1 MAQWNE
7 NTVPKCDAR
16 NCSDEVLITV
26 QHMGY
31 LGKLYKMVIKAVY
44 FPYHHCTVEDM
55 GWNMC
60 DGVPDDW
67 EYIEE
72 EDTWWIPQGWYE
84 VCDYSPDDYS
94 YFTITD
100 KVIAWMKL
108 TKPFNK
114 KLKQLSEIE
123 LPKTPNPEVVK
134 EGFLR

>member
-7 NTVPKCDAR
+7 NTVPKCDVGK
-16 NCSDEVLITV
+16 CSD
-26 QHMGY
+26 
-31 LGKLYKMVIKAVY
+31 
-44 FPYHHCTVEDM
+44 EDM

-60 DGVPDDW
+60 DGVLDDW
-67 EYIEE
+67 EYSE
-72 EDTWWIPQGWYE
+72 EDDSYWIPQGWYE

-108 TKPFNK
+108 PKPFNK

-123 LPKTPNPEVVK
+123 LPKTLNPEVVK
-134 EGFLR
+134 

>member
-1 MAQWNE
+1 
-7 NTVPKCDAR
+7 
-16 NCSDEVLITV
+16 
-26 QHMGY
+26 
-31 LGKLYKMVIKAVY
+31 
-44 FPYHHCTVEDM
+44 
-55 GWNMC
+55 MC

-108 TKPFNK
+108 PKPFTGDYKSAFNK
-114 KLKQLSEIE
+114 GKQQ
-123 LPKTPNPEVVK
+123 EVEMRVSHETFK
-134 EGFLR
+134 